1 MRRAWRKAISVMFM
15 TFIAVSILAATFIT
29 MYLYLTQHNLTA
41 TEAQR
46 IYAEAAQER
55 IDAFYYP
62 PASKASA
69 LGFQRIMIYNRGI
82 GTVIKYIFAFGVQ
95 ETPLNSG
102 DILLGSGESISI
114 QLDTI
119 IPDDNGEIRIVTERG
134 SVFIA
139 QVGCFDVRFDP
150 ERLVLYPNQMGISVL
165 RIMSRN
171 YESKLNVEV
180 TESDIDSYELI
191 GETEFYLARNGI
203 HSITIRIAAPEDIG
217 TYTLSVVV
225 REPETEYGEEV
236 TLTIDVQ
243 SPPSIGGIWLD
254 ASSGTDINNP
264 VEIKRGETGYVEIY
278 AYSIGGYSG
287 SVSLETR
294 SIERLQG
301 NRWVPDP
308 ESLDITFD
316 PNSVEVAPE
325 QPGKSIMSI
334 YVSQNAMKT
343 FYRIRI
349 AGVDEERDIELDLL
363 HIYVNVVK

>member
-1 MRRAWRKAISVMFM
+1 
-15 TFIAVSILAATFIT
+15 
-29 MYLYLTQHNLTA
+29 
-41 TEAQR
+41 
-46 IYAEAAQER
+46 
-55 IDAFYYP
+55 
-62 PASKASA
+62 
-69 LGFQRIMIYNRGI
+69 
-82 GTVIKYIFAFGVQ
+82 
-95 ETPLNSG
+95 
-102 DILLGSGESISI
+102 
-114 QLDTI
+114 
-119 IPDDNGEIRIVTERG
+119 
-134 SVFIA
+134 
-139 QVGCFDVRFDP
+139 
-150 ERLVLYPNQMGISVL
+150 MGISVL

-225 REPETEYGEEV
+225 REPETEYGEEI

-243 SPPSIGGIWLD
+243 SPPSIGGIRLD

-264 VEIKRGETGYVEIY
+264 VEIKREETGYVEIY

-287 SVSLETR
+287 SVRLETR

-308 ESLDITFD
+308 ESLNITFD

-325 QPGKSIMSI
+325 QLGESIMSI
-334 YVSQNAMKT
+334 YVSKNAMKT